1 MNRKGLLFLIFSII
15 IAVSTIW
22 LNSFWLSYKGL
33 VSENNEKQIDYY
45 LSDFSLLQTSNTGE
59 MKYYLQGQHLTHKN
73 ATGGSEIFYPTIQTR
88 DSDGTHLFIQ
98 AKRAFQKKSQDNI
111 ELSGAVL
118 IKKSNASKISS
129 ELDKSKLSFKLET
142 ENLVFNPVKREL
154 STNANIVLT
163 TKDGLLTG
171 TGLQSKLDQ
180 QELRILSNVHAKFD
194 PNP

>member
-1 MNRKGLLFLIFSII
+1 MNRKGLFFLILSIT

-33 VSENNEKQIDYY
+33 ISENNEKQIDYY
-45 LSDFSLLQTSNTGE
+45 LSDFSLLQTSSTGK

-73 ATGGSEIFYPTIQTR
+73 STGGSEIFHPTIQTY
-88 DSDGTHLFIQ
+88 DSDGTRLFIQ
-98 AKRAFQKKSQDNI
+98 AKKAFQEKSQGNI

-118 IKKSNASKISS
+118 IKKSKTSKIDS
-129 ELDKSKLSFKLET
+129 ELDKSELSFKLET
-142 ENLVFNPVKREL
+142 ENLVFNPIKREL
-154 STNANIVLT
+154 SSDDSITLT
-163 TKDGLLTG
+163 TKEGLLTG
-171 TGLQSKLDQ
+171 TGLYSKLDQ